1 MDKVVRDPALPVM
14 TMDILSNVLGRAD
27 HPGDVGAYLA
37 EEIRALTG
45 VRCVFFVQYHD
56 APLNCGYRVVSVNPE
71 RRRQWAESAG
81 FHRLCEITRSLDAMQ
96 TWFPDDPSEVA
107 AILRQER
114 LGLSMAMPLTVGV
127 YRVGVML
134 LLGLPDEAQ
143 LVSTGKL
150 ISTLSTV
157 LALVLRNAFL
167 YEQQEQ
173 IIGERTAELCRTN
186 EQLRDELAERKRL
199 EQELRQSEER
209 LKLATESG
217 RLGVWDWNIRDNAM
231 VWDERMLELYGI
243 SKDSFSKSVNAW
255 ENSLHPDDRERAVE
269 ECRAALRGDK
279 DFNTEFRLLRSDKA
293 VTWIKA
299 NALVIRDTEGNA
311 LRMTGLNQDVTE
323 RKRTEAELQTYR
335 DHLEDLVTVRTTEL
349 AQAKDAAEAANRAK
363 SAFLANMS
371 HELRTPLNAI
381 LGFSALLRRDAGIVG
396 RDREHLDIIN
406 RSGEHLLGLIN
417 DILDMAKIEAGR
429 VELQIA
435 PLDLHALVR
444 DLVGMMGQ
452 RALEKSLELRL
463 EQSSRVVRYLRGD
476 EIRLRQA
483 LVNLL
488 GNAIKFTREG
498 AVTLRLDA
506 GPDPSEPR
514 LRIEVED
521 TGPGIAP
528 EDQARV
534 FEPFVQAGQ
543 TSAQKGTGLGLA
555 ITRQFV
561 ELMGGRIGVSS
572 RLGRGSRFW
581 IELPVEPASASEV
594 AGAVE
599 ESGEVLGL
607 EPGQPDW
614 RILIVE
620 DQPENSLLLGRLLED
635 AGFQVRA
642 AENGVRGDRAV
653 PGMAA
658 PLHLDG
664 PADAGDG
671 RAGGDPA
678 HPGAAGRPRG
688 QDRRPDRLGV
698 RRAARRDAGG
708 GDGRHPAQA
717 VSADRDLRC
726 LAATWACAT
735 STGRAR
741 RPSDLRALGG
751 ADGPGGAGRLAGRPA
766 AGVGGC
772 PGGPGHRT
780 HRRAG
785 RAGGG
790 TGRGAGPTP
799 APARRRLRLRSDRDV
814 LRGAIGNPGCKA
826 SSRRMRG
833 WTRELQ
839 GISPPACSAE
849 RVWPSPR
856 AGYYWLYF
864 VDRSHQRLRAGTVER
879 IEQQSAQLA
888 GAVSRQM
895 SILVRLIDLAAI
907 RLRDTSIAGDER
919 AFLDTAKGR
928 GSICFPA
935 GAVLQIGFSD
945 APGLPDL
952 LDAGFIGEDL
962 CGGPRALQSLRR

>member
-381 LGFSALLRRDAGIVG
+381 LGFSGLLRRDAGIVG

-444 DLVGMMGQ
+444 DIVGMMGQ
-452 RALEKSLELRL
+452 RAIEKGLELRL

-476 EIRLRQA
+476 EIRLRQS

-572 RLGRGSRFW
+572 RLGRGSCFW

-642 AENGVRGDRAV
+642 AENGVRGVELFREWRPHFIWMDRRMPEMDGLEATRRIRAL
-653 PGMAA
+653 PGGQEVKIVALTASVFAEQRGEMLAA
-658 PLHLDG
+658 GMDDILHKPFRPKEIFGCLSRHLDLRYLRRERAALSDAG
-664 PADAGDG
+664 LSETPMDPAALAALPADLRRELADALAILDTARIGALIG
-671 RAGGDPA
+671 RVAE
-678 HPGAAGRPRG
+678 
-688 QDRRPDRLGV
+688 
-698 RRAARRDAGG
+698 RDA
-708 GDGRHPAQA
+708 
-717 VSADRDLRC
+717 
-726 LAATWACAT
+726 
-735 STGRAR
+735 
-741 RPSDLRALGG
+741 ALGQFFRRY
-751 ADGPGGAGRLAGRPA
+751 ADNFDFGLIEE
-766 AGVGGC
+766 
-772 PGGPGHRT
+772 
-780 HRRAG
+780 
-785 RAGGG
+785 
-790 TGRGAGPTP
+790 
-799 APARRRLRLRSDRDV
+799 V
-814 LRGAIGNPGCKA
+814 LRG
-826 SSRRMRG
+826 
-833 WTRELQ
+833 
-839 GISPPACSAE
+839 
-849 RVWPSPR
+849 
-856 AGYYWLYF
+856 
-864 VDRSHQRLRAGTVER
+864 
-879 IEQQSAQLA
+879 
-888 GAVSRQM
+888 
-895 SILVRLIDLAAI
+895 ID
-907 RLRDTSIAGDER
+907 
-919 AFLDTAKGR
+919 
-928 GSICFPA
+928 
-935 GAVLQIGFSD
+935 
-945 APGLPDL
+945 
-952 LDAGFIGEDL
+952 
-962 CGGPRALQSLRR
+962 

>member
-45 VRCVFFVQYHD
+45 VRCVLFVQYHD

-335 DHLEDLVTVRTTEL
+335 DHLEDLVSVRTTEL

-381 LGFSALLRRDAGIVG
+381 LGFSGLLRRDAGIVG

-476 EIRLRQA
+476 EIRLRQS

-635 AGFQVRA
+635 AGFRVQT
-642 AENGVRGDRAV
+642 AENGVRGVERFREWRPHFIWMDRRMPEMDGLEATRRIRAL
-653 PGMAA
+653 PGGQEVKIVALTASVFAEQRGEM
-658 PLHLDG
+658 L
-664 PADAGDG
+664 
-671 RAGGDPA
+671 
-678 HPGAAGRPRG
+678 AAGMDDILHKPFRPTEIFECLGR
-688 QDRRPDRLGV
+688 QLGV
-698 RRAARRDAGG
+698 RYAYRERAAPSDAGLSETPMDRVALAALPDGLRRALADALAILDTERIDALIGRVAERDA
-708 GDGRHPAQA
+708 
-717 VSADRDLRC
+717 
-726 LAATWACAT
+726 
-735 STGRAR
+735 
-741 RPSDLRALGG
+741 ALGQ
-751 ADGPGGAGRLAGRPA
+751 
-766 AGVGGC
+766 
-772 PGGPGHRT
+772 T
-780 HRRAG
+780 
-785 RAGGG
+785 
-790 TGRGAGPTP
+790 
-799 APARRRLRLRSDRDV
+799 
-814 LRGAIGNPGCKA
+814 
-826 SSRRMRG
+826 
-833 WTRELQ
+833 
-839 GISPPACSAE
+839 
-849 RVWPSPR
+849 
-856 AGYYWLYF
+856 
-864 VDRSHQRLRAGTVER
+864 
-879 IEQQSAQLA
+879 
-888 GAVSRQM
+888 
-895 SILVRLIDLAAI
+895 
-907 RLRDTSIAGDER
+907 
-919 AFLDTAKGR
+919 
-928 GSICFPA
+928 
-935 GAVLQIGFSD
+935 
-945 APGLPDL
+945 
-952 LDAGFIGEDL
+952 
-962 CGGPRALQSLRR
+962 LRRHADDFDYAPIEEALRREV

>member
-217 RLGVWDWNIRDNAM
+217 RLGVWDWNIRDKAM

-335 DHLEDLVTVRTTEL
+335 DHLEDLVSVRTTEL

-381 LGFSALLRRDAGIVG
+381 LGFSGLLRRDAGIVG

-476 EIRLRQA
+476 EIRLRQT

-635 AGFQVRA
+635 AGFRVQT
-642 AENGVRGDRAV
+642 AENGVRGVERFQEWRPHFIWMDRRMPEMDGLEATRRIRAL
-653 PGMAA
+653 PGGQEVKIVALTASVFAEQRGEMLAAGMDDILHKPFRPKEIFGCLSRHLDLRYLRRERAA
-658 PLHLDG
+658 PSDAGLSETPMDPAALAAL
-664 PADAGDG
+664 PADLRRELADALAILDTARIGALIG
-671 RAGGDPA
+671 RVAE
-678 HPGAAGRPRG
+678 
-688 QDRRPDRLGV
+688 
-698 RRAARRDAGG
+698 RDA
-708 GDGRHPAQA
+708 
-717 VSADRDLRC
+717 
-726 LAATWACAT
+726 
-735 STGRAR
+735 
-741 RPSDLRALGG
+741 ALGQFFRRY
-751 ADGPGGAGRLAGRPA
+751 ADNFDFGLIEE
-766 AGVGGC
+766 
-772 PGGPGHRT
+772 
-780 HRRAG
+780 
-785 RAGGG
+785 
-790 TGRGAGPTP
+790 
-799 APARRRLRLRSDRDV
+799 V
-814 LRGAIGNPGCKA
+814 LRG
-826 SSRRMRG
+826 
-833 WTRELQ
+833 
-839 GISPPACSAE
+839 
-849 RVWPSPR
+849 
-856 AGYYWLYF
+856 
-864 VDRSHQRLRAGTVER
+864 
-879 IEQQSAQLA
+879 
-888 GAVSRQM
+888 
-895 SILVRLIDLAAI
+895 ID
-907 RLRDTSIAGDER
+907 
-919 AFLDTAKGR
+919 
-928 GSICFPA
+928 
-935 GAVLQIGFSD
+935 
-945 APGLPDL
+945 
-952 LDAGFIGEDL
+952 
-962 CGGPRALQSLRR
+962 